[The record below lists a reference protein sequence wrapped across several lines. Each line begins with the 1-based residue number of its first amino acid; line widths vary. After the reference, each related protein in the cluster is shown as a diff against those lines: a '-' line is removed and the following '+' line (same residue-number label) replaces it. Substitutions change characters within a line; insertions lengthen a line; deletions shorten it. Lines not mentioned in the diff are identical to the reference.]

1 MGRMRVLEIKGLTK
15 YFYGLAALKGVDL
28 QVDEGELLGLI
39 GPNGSGKTTL
49 FNCVTGILKASGG
62 KVFFK
67 GGDITNWSPDTIY
80 KMGVGRT
87 FQLIELFP
95 EMTVRENM
103 LLAIQESQ
111 GSMLGRLFKIR
122 EDENEKK
129 AIGLLDFLRISHL
142 KDELA
147 KNLSYGQRKLLDL
160 GMVLMSDPKLILL
173 DEPLAGVNK
182 SLARDIVDRILELNK
197 GGCTFIIIEHD
208 MHVVMNLCKRIV
220 VLDYGEKIA
229 EGAPKEI
236 QNNDLV
242 LKAYFGG

>member
-1 MGRMRVLEIKGLTK
+1 MRVLEIKGLTK
-15 YFYGLAALKGVDL
+15 YFYGLAALKGVDFH
-28 QVDEGELLGLI
+28 VDDGELLGLI

-49 FNCVTGILKASGG
+49 FNCVTGILKTSGG

-67 GGDITNWSPDTIY
+67 GKDITNWSPDIIY
-80 KMGVGRT
+80 KMGIGRT

-95 EMTVRENM
+95 EMTVRDNM

-111 GSMLGRLFKIR
+111 GSMLGRLFKIM
-122 EDENEKK
+122 EDGNEKK
-129 AIGLLDFLRISHL
+129 ALALLDFLKISHL
-142 KDELA
+142 KDEYA

-160 GMVLMSDPKLILL
+160 GMVLMPDPKLILL
-173 DEPLAGVNK
+173 DEPLAGVNR
-182 SLARDIVDRILELNK
+182 SLAREIVDRLLELNK

-208 MHVVMNLCKRIV
+208 MPVVMNLCRRIV

-229 EGAPKEI
+229 EGEPKEI
-236 QNNDLV
+236 QNNDRV

>member
-1 MGRMRVLEIKGLTK
+1 MKLLEIKGLTK
-15 YFYGLAALKGVDL
+15 YFYGLPALREVELHVD
-28 QVDEGELLGLI
+28 QGELLGLI

-67 GGDITNWSPDTIY
+67 GKDITNWSPDTIY
-80 KMGVGRT
+80 KVGIGRT

-95 EMTVRENM
+95 EMTVRDNM

-111 GSMLGRLFKIR
+111 GSMFSRLFKIR
-122 EDENEKK
+122 EDGNEKK
-129 AIGLLDFLRISHL
+129 ALTLLYFLRISHL
-142 KDELA
+142 KDEFA
-147 KNLSYGQRKLLDL
+147 KNLSYGKRKLLDL

-182 SLARDIVDRILELNK
+182 SLARDIIDRILELNK

-208 MHVVMNLCKRIV
+208 MPVIMNLCKRIV

-229 EGAPKEI
+229 EGAPQEI
-236 QNNDLV
+236 QNNDRV